1 MCNANLCLICFFVK
15 EKVFSDFFSLWEEAM
30 VCFSRYGSFEEG
42 RRIIMKNKH
51 FSFKFL
57 AFLQSRTLS
66 CIKEKSSTK
75 EVKSTGSF
83 FPYFFPLFL
92 PRRGLYWSPACA
104 QPGFAATNDDIY

>member
-1 MCNANLCLICFFVK
+1 
-15 EKVFSDFFSLWEEAM
+15 M

-83 FPYFFPLFL
+83 FPYFFL
-92 PRRGLYWSPACA
+92 PFSSSSRLVLVPRVCSA
-104 QPGFAATNDDIY
+104 GFRCD